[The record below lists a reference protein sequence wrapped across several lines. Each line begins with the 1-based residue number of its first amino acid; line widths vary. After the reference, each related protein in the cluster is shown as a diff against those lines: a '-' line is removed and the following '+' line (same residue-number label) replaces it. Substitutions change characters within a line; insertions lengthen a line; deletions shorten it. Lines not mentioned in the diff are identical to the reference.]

1 MKISS
6 ICCIGAGYVGGPTMA
21 IIAQKCPHIK
31 VTVVD
36 LNADRIASWNDQD
49 VNNIPIYEPGLS
61 ALVAEARGRNLFFS
75 TDVEKAIDESQMIF
89 ISVNT
94 PTKTYGLGKGM
105 AADLKFIE
113 LCARQIASVA
123 KDSKIVVEKST
134 LPVRTAEA
142 IKNILDNTGNGV
154 QFQILSNPEFL
165 AEGTAVQDLQNPD
178 RVLIGGINSVEGK
191 EAINSLVEIYANW
204 VPKENILTTNL
215 WSSELS
221 KLTAN
226 AFLAQRVSSINA
238 ISELCEKTEADVDE
252 VAKAI
257 GMDSR
262 IGSKFLKSSVGFGG
276 SCFQKDILNLVY
288 IAKSYG
294 LNEVADYW
302 EQVVIM
308 NDHQKRRFAS
318 NIVQTLYNTVSG
330 KKITFLGWAF
340 KKDTNDTRESA
351 AINVAEYLIHEQ
363 ANIAVYDPKVG
374 KKQILFDLNY
384 LDTITSENIEKNI
397 LVLQDPYEACKNAHA
412 ITILT
417 EWDEF
422 KSYDWQRIYDE
433 MQKPAFVFDGRNI
446 LDPKKMKEIGFI
458 FSAVGSSHKN

>member
-1 MKISS
+1 MKITK

-21 IIAQKCPHIK
+21 VIAQKCPHIQ

-36 LNADRIASWNDQD
+36 LNEQRIKDWNDPNTD
-49 VNNIPIYEPGLS
+49 NIPIYEPGLS
-61 ALVAEARGRNLFFS
+61 EIVAEARGRNLFFS
-75 TDVEKAIDESQMIF
+75 TEVDKAIDEAQVIF

-94 PTKTYGLGKGM
+94 PTKTYGKGKGM
-105 AADLKFIE
+105 AADLKYIE
-113 LCARQIASVA
+113 LCARQIAKVA
-123 KDSKIVVEKST
+123 KQNKIVVEKST

-142 IKNILDNTGNGV
+142 IKSILDNTGNGV

-165 AEGTAVQDLQNPD
+165 AEGTAVTDLLNPD
-178 RVLIGGINSVEGK
+178 RILIGGDSTPEGE
-191 EAINSLVEIYANW
+191 EAINSLVDVYANW
-204 VPKENILTTNL
+204 VSKDKILTTNV

-226 AFLAQRVSSINA
+226 AFLAQRISSINA
-238 ISELCEKTEADVDE
+238 MSELCEKTGADVSE
-252 VAKAI
+252 VARAI

-262 IGSKFLKSSVGFGG
+262 IGPKFLKASVGFGG

-302 EQVVIM
+302 EQVIIM
-308 NDHQKRRFAS
+308 NDHQKRRFS
-318 NIVQTLYNTVSG
+318 NKIVQTLYNTVAD

-351 AINVAEYLIHEQ
+351 AIYVADDLINEQ
-363 ANIAVYDPKVG
+363 AKISVYDPKVSRN
-374 KKQILFDLNY
+374 KMLNDLDYLETRTVEENNNALKIFDNA
-384 LDTITSENIEKNI
+384 
-397 LVLQDPYEACKNAHA
+397 YEACKGSHA
-412 ITILT
+412 IAILT

-422 KSYDWQRIYDE
+422 TTYDWKKIYDS
-433 MQKPAFVFDGRNI
+433 MHKPAFLFDGRNI
-446 LDPKKMKEIGFI
+446 LNSKELESIGFI
-458 FSAVGSSHKN
+458 YKGIGS

>member
-1 MKISS
+1 MSITK

-21 IIAQKCPHIK
+21 VIAQKCPQIQ

-36 LNADRIASWNDQD
+36 LNQERIAAWNNED
-49 VNNIPIYEPGLS
+49 VTTIPIYEPGL
-61 ALVAEARGRNLFFS
+61 AEIVAEARGRNLFFS
-75 TDVEKAIDESQMIF
+75 TDVEKAIDEAEMIF

-94 PTKTYGLGKGM
+94 PTKTYGKGKGM

-113 LCARQIASVA
+113 LCARQIAKVA
-123 KDSKIVVEKST
+123 KDNKIVVEKST

-142 IKNILDNTGNGV
+142 LKSILDHTGNGV

-165 AEGTAVQDLQNPD
+165 AEGTAVSDLLAPD
-178 RVLIGGINSVEGK
+178 RILIGGDTTPEGEK
-191 EAINSLVEIYANW
+191 AIQSLVAVYANW
-204 VPKENILTTNL
+204 VAPEKILTTNV

-226 AFLAQRVSSINA
+226 AFLAQRISSINA
-238 ISELCEKTEADVDE
+238 MSELCEQTGADVNE
-252 VAKAI
+252 VARAI

-262 IGSKFLKSSVGFGG
+262 IGPKFLKASVGFGG

-294 LNEVADYW
+294 LHEVADYW
-302 EQVVIM
+302 EQVIIM
-308 NDHQKRRFAS
+308 NDHQKRRFS
-318 NIVQTLYNTVSG
+318 NKIVQTLYNTVAD
-330 KKITFLGWAF
+330 KKIALLGWAF

-351 AINVAEYLIHEQ
+351 AIYVADDLINEE
-363 ANIAVYDPKVG
+363 ARITVYDPKVSFS
-374 KKQILFDLNY
+374 KILSDLDY
-384 LDTITSENIEKNI
+384 LESRTPAKNKEHI
-397 LVLQDPYEACKNAHA
+397 AAATTAYEACQNAHA
-412 ITILT
+412 IAILT

-422 KSYDWQRIYDE
+422 RSYDWQKIYDS

-446 LDPKKMKEIGFI
+446 LDADQMKAIGFVYLGI
-458 FSAVGSSHKN
+458 GA